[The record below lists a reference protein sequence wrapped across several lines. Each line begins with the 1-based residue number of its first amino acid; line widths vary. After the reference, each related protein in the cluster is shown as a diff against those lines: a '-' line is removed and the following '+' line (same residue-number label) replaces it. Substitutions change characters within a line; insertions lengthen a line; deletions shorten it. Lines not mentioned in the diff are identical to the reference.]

1 MHQSLLIFILLV
13 SFVLLMVSCQEIISK
28 PPMEVVALPQSVG
41 EEMKLS
47 GEQAVD
53 VPRPKRFI
61 LGALL
66 QGLAHSANRNHGG
79 YYGKNKI
86 KVN

>member
-1 MHQSLLIFILLV
+1 MHQSFIFILLA
-13 SFVLLMVSCQEIISK
+13 SIFVLLMASAQEIISK
-28 PPMEVVALPQSVG
+28 PPMEVVVLPQPVG

-53 VPRPKRFI
+53 APRPKRFI

-66 QGLAHSANRNHGG
+66 QGLAHSANRNPGG
-79 YYGKNKI
+79 YYGKKEN
-86 KVN
+86 